1 MQYILQQNQMLTAE
15 RYQAMKAIKK
25 TTTKSQRYLNL
36 KNASKQL
43 QKTDMGQ
50 KSGIQLKQ
58 FKS

>member
-1 MQYILQQNQMLTAE
+1 MQYILQQNQMMTAE
-15 RYQAMKAIKK
+15 RYRATKVIKK
-25 TTTKSQRYLNL
+25 KSQKYLNL

-43 QKTDMGQ
+43 QETDMGQ

>member
-15 RYQAMKAIKK
+15 RYRATKVIKK
-25 TTTKSQRYLNL
+25 TKSQKYLNL

-43 QKTDMGQ
+43 QETDMGQ